1 MIGSKIRELRKARKM
16 SQEELAEKISEI
28 TGESISRQSLSGWES
43 GAVVPRT
50 SNLQAVARAF
60 NVPISALMGEEV
72 PKEEKSND
80 DGVVGQKVK
89 EARRNAGISQK
100 ALAELIGV
108 HEVTLIRL
116 ENGQKKIKLHELE
129 KIATALNVPLS
140 ELIDVPDMPSDVTPV
155 VLPRGRMISVPLL
168 SREVTACCGAGI
180 PAYDEIQ
187 NAPDEIYRYSIS
199 ELGGIY
205 DDLRP
210 PVAVRAD
217 GACLE
222 KSRIFDGDVL
232 IINPAVVPRQGQI
245 CVVCWDGALS
255 AKKVVRNDD
264 GGVTLYSDVDTF
276 KLSAAEVAEPSRFSI
291 WGPVVQL
298 RRTIR

>member
-1 MIGSKIRELRKARKM
+1 MA
-16 SQEELAEKISEI
+16 A
-28 TGESISRQSLSGWES
+28 GER
-43 GAVVPRT
+43 VR
-50 SNLQAVARAF
+50 VAR
-60 NVPISALMGEEV
+60 
-72 PKEEKSND
+72 
-80 DGVVGQKVK
+80 
-89 EARRNAGISQK
+89 EAAGISQK
-100 ALAELIGV
+100 SLADKIGV
-108 HEVTLIRL
+108 SEYTIIRL
-116 ENGQKKIKLHELE
+116 EKGRRSAKSDELE

-140 ELIDVPDMPSDVTPV
+140 YLVGIDDGEAPMPSDVTPLTV
-155 VLPRGRMISVPLL
+155 PRGRMISVPLL

-180 PAYDEIQ
+180 PTYDEVQ

>member
-1 MIGSKIRELRKARKM
+1 MAV
-16 SQEELAEKISEI
+16 
-28 TGESISRQSLSGWES
+28 GER
-43 GAVVPRT
+43 VR
-50 SNLQAVARAF
+50 VAR
-60 NVPISALMGEEV
+60 
-72 PKEEKSND
+72 
-80 DGVVGQKVK
+80 
-89 EARRNAGISQK
+89 EAAGISQK
-100 ALAELIGV
+100 SLADKIGV
-108 HEVTLIRL
+108 SEYTIIRL
-116 ENGQKKIKLHELE
+116 EKGRRAAKSDELE
-129 KIATALNVPLS
+129 KIATALDVPLS
-140 ELIDVPDMPSDVTPV
+140 YLVGIDDGEAPMPSDVTPLTV
-155 VLPRGRMISVPLL
+155 PRGRMISVPLL

-180 PAYDEIQ
+180 PTYDEVQ
-187 NAPDEIYRYSIS
+187 NAPEEIYRYSIS

-232 IINPAVVPRQGQI
+232 IINPAVTPRQGQI

-255 AKKVVRNDD
+255 AKKVVRNED
-264 GGVTLYSDVDTF
+264 GGVTLYSDVDAF
-276 KLSAAEVAEPSRFSI
+276 KLSAAEVSEPSRFSI

>member
-1 MIGSKIRELRKARKM
+1 MAV
-16 SQEELAEKISEI
+16 
-28 TGESISRQSLSGWES
+28 GER
-43 GAVVPRT
+43 VR
-50 SNLQAVARAF
+50 VAR
-60 NVPISALMGEEV
+60 
-72 PKEEKSND
+72 
-80 DGVVGQKVK
+80 
-89 EARRNAGISQK
+89 EAAGISQK
-100 ALAELIGV
+100 SLADKIGV
-108 HEVTLIRL
+108 SEYTIIRL
-116 ENGQKKIKLHELE
+116 EKGRRAAKSDELE
-129 KIATALNVPLS
+129 KIATALTV
-140 ELIDVPDMPSDVTPV
+140 
-155 VLPRGRMISVPLL
+155 PRGRMISVPLL

-180 PAYDEIQ
+180 PTYDEVQ
-187 NAPDEIYRYSIS
+187 NAPEEIYRYSIS

-232 IINPAVVPRQGQI
+232 IINPAVTPRQGQI

-276 KLSAAEVAEPSRFSI
+276 KLSAAEVAEPSRFSV
-291 WGPVVQL
+291 WVPVVQL

>member
-1 MIGSKIRELRKARKM
+1 MAV
-16 SQEELAEKISEI
+16 
-28 TGESISRQSLSGWES
+28 GER
-43 GAVVPRT
+43 VR
-50 SNLQAVARAF
+50 VAR
-60 NVPISALMGEEV
+60 
-72 PKEEKSND
+72 
-80 DGVVGQKVK
+80 
-89 EARRNAGISQK
+89 EAAGISQK
-100 ALAELIGV
+100 SLADKIGV
-108 HEVTLIRL
+108 SEYTIIRL
-116 ENGQKKIKLHELE
+116 EKGRRSAKSDELE
-129 KIATALNVPLS
+129 KIATALDVPLS
-140 ELIDVPDMPSDVTPV
+140 YLVGIDDGEAPMPSDVTPLTV
-155 VLPRGRMISVPLL
+155 PRGRMISVPLL

-180 PAYDEIQ
+180 PAYDEVQ
-187 NAPDEIYRYSIS
+187 NPPDEIYRYSIS

-232 IINPAVVPRQGQI
+232 IINPAVTPRQGQI
-245 CVVCWDGALS
+245 CVICWDGALS

-264 GGVTLYSDVDTF
+264 GGVTLYSDVDAF

>member
-1 MIGSKIRELRKARKM
+1 MAV
-16 SQEELAEKISEI
+16 
-28 TGESISRQSLSGWES
+28 GER
-43 GAVVPRT
+43 VR
-50 SNLQAVARAF
+50 VAR
-60 NVPISALMGEEV
+60 
-72 PKEEKSND
+72 
-80 DGVVGQKVK
+80 
-89 EARRNAGISQK
+89 EAAGISQK
-100 ALAELIGV
+100 LLADKIGV
-108 HEVTLIRL
+108 SEYTIIRL
-116 ENGQKKIKLHELE
+116 EKGRRAAKSDELE
-129 KIATALNVPLS
+129 KIATALDVPLS
-140 ELIDVPDMPSDVTPV
+140 YLVGIDDGEAPMPSDVTPLTV
-155 VLPRGRMISVPLL
+155 PRGRMISVPLL

-180 PAYDEIQ
+180 PTYDEIQ

-232 IINPAVVPRQGQI
+232 IINPAVTPRQGQI

-276 KLSAAEVAEPSRFSI
+276 KLSAAEVAEPTRFSI

>member
-1 MIGSKIRELRKARKM
+1 MAV
-16 SQEELAEKISEI
+16 
-28 TGESISRQSLSGWES
+28 GER
-43 GAVVPRT
+43 VR
-50 SNLQAVARAF
+50 VAR
-60 NVPISALMGEEV
+60 
-72 PKEEKSND
+72 
-80 DGVVGQKVK
+80 
-89 EARRNAGISQK
+89 EAAGISQK
-100 ALAELIGV
+100 SLADKIGV
-108 HEVTLIRL
+108 SEYTIIRL
-116 ENGQKKIKLHELE
+116 EKGRRAAKSDELE
-129 KIATALNVPLS
+129 KIATALDVPLS
-140 ELIDVPDMPSDVTPV
+140 YLVGIDDGEAPMPSDVTPLTV
-155 VLPRGRMISVPLL
+155 PRGRMISVPLL

-255 AKKVVRNDD
+255 AKKVVRNDNS
-264 GGVTLYSDVDTF
+264 GVTLYSDVDTF
-276 KLSAAEVAEPSRFSI
+276 KLSAAEVADPSRFSI

>member
-1 MIGSKIRELRKARKM
+1 MTLGTRVKASRERARLSQRELADKIG
-16 SQEELAEKISEI
+16 ISEI
-28 TGESISRQSLSGWES
+28 S
-43 GAVVPRT
+43 V
-50 SNLQAVARAF
+50 
-60 NVPISALMGEEV
+60 M
-72 PKEEKSND
+72 
-80 DGVVGQKVK
+80 
-89 EARRNAGISQK
+89 
-100 ALAELIGV
+100 
-108 HEVTLIRL
+108 RL
-116 ENGQKKIKLHELE
+116 EKGRRAAKSDELE
-129 KIATALNVPLS
+129 KIATALDVPLS
-140 ELIDVPDMPSDVTPV
+140 YLVGIDDGEAPMPSDVTPLTV
-155 VLPRGRMISVPLL
+155 PRGRMISVPLL

-187 NAPDEIYRYSIS
+187 NMPDEIYRYSIS

-222 KSRIFDGDVL
+222 KSRVFDGDVL
-232 IINPAVVPRQGQI
+232 IINPAVTPRQGQI

-255 AKKVVRNDD
+255 AKKVVRHDD
-264 GGVTLYSDVDTF
+264 GGVTLYSDVDAF

>member
-1 MIGSKIRELRKARKM
+1 MAV
-16 SQEELAEKISEI
+16 
-28 TGESISRQSLSGWES
+28 GER
-43 GAVVPRT
+43 VR
-50 SNLQAVARAF
+50 VAR
-60 NVPISALMGEEV
+60 
-72 PKEEKSND
+72 
-80 DGVVGQKVK
+80 
-89 EARRNAGISQK
+89 EAAGISQK
-100 ALAELIGV
+100 SLADKIGV
-108 HEVTLIRL
+108 SEYTIIRL
-116 ENGQKKIKLHELE
+116 EKGRRSAKSDELE
-129 KIATALNVPLS
+129 KIATALDVPLS
-140 ELIDVPDMPSDVTPV
+140 YLVGIDDGEAPMPSDVTPLTV
-155 VLPRGRMISVPLL
+155 PRGRMISVPLL
-168 SREVTACCGAGI
+168 SREVTACCGEGI
-180 PAYDEIQ
+180 PAYDEVQ
-187 NAPDEIYRYSIS
+187 NPPDEIYRYSIS

-232 IINPAVVPRQGQI
+232 IINPAVTPRQGQI

-264 GGVTLYSDVDTF
+264 GGVTLYSDVDAF

>member
-1 MIGSKIRELRKARKM
+1 MAV
-16 SQEELAEKISEI
+16 
-28 TGESISRQSLSGWES
+28 GER
-43 GAVVPRT
+43 VR
-50 SNLQAVARAF
+50 VAR
-60 NVPISALMGEEV
+60 
-72 PKEEKSND
+72 
-80 DGVVGQKVK
+80 
-89 EARRNAGISQK
+89 EAAGISQK
-100 ALAELIGV
+100 SLADKIGV
-108 HEVTLIRL
+108 SEYTIIRL
-116 ENGQKKIKLHELE
+116 EKGRRSAKSDELE
-129 KIATALNVPLS
+129 KIATALDVPLS
-140 ELIDVPDMPSDVTPV
+140 YLVGIDDGEAPMPSDVTPLTV
-155 VLPRGRMISVPLL
+155 PRGRMISVPLL

-232 IINPAVVPRQGQI
+232 IINPAVTPRQGQI

-264 GGVTLYSDVDTF
+264 GGVTLYSDVDAF
-276 KLSAAEVAEPSRFSI
+276 KLSAAEVSEPSRFSI

>member
-1 MIGSKIRELRKARKM
+1 MAV
-16 SQEELAEKISEI
+16 
-28 TGESISRQSLSGWES
+28 GER
-43 GAVVPRT
+43 VR
-50 SNLQAVARAF
+50 VAR
-60 NVPISALMGEEV
+60 
-72 PKEEKSND
+72 
-80 DGVVGQKVK
+80 
-89 EARRNAGISQK
+89 EAAGISQK
-100 ALAELIGV
+100 SLADKIGV
-108 HEVTLIRL
+108 SEYTIIRL
-116 ENGQKKIKLHELE
+116 EKGRRAAKSDELE
-129 KIATALNVPLS
+129 KIATAL
-140 ELIDVPDMPSDVTPV
+140 DV
-155 VLPRGRMISVPLL
+155 PRGRMISVPLL

-180 PAYDEIQ
+180 PTYDEVQ
-187 NAPDEIYRYSIS
+187 NAPEEIYRYSIS

-232 IINPAVVPRQGQI
+232 IINPAVTPRQGQI

-276 KLSAAEVAEPSRFSI
+276 KLSAAEVAEPSRFSV

>member
-1 MIGSKIRELRKARKM
+1 M
-16 SQEELAEKISEI
+16 
-28 TGESISRQSLSGWES
+28 TVGER
-43 GAVVPRT
+43 VR
-50 SNLQAVARAF
+50 VAR
-60 NVPISALMGEEV
+60 
-72 PKEEKSND
+72 
-80 DGVVGQKVK
+80 
-89 EARRNAGISQK
+89 EAAGISQK
-100 ALAELIGV
+100 SLADKIGV
-108 HEVTLIRL
+108 SEYTIIRL
-116 ENGQKKIKLHELE
+116 EKGRRAAKSDELE
-129 KIATALNVPLS
+129 KIATALDVPLS
-140 ELIDVPDMPSDVTPV
+140 YLVGIDDGEAPMPSDVTPLTV
-155 VLPRGRMISVPLL
+155 PRGRMISVPLL

-180 PAYDEIQ
+180 PTYDEIQ

-199 ELGGIY
+199 ELGGTY

-255 AKKVVRNDD
+255 AKKVVRHDD
-264 GGVTLYSDVDTF
+264 GGVTLYSDVDAF

>member
-1 MIGSKIRELRKARKM
+1 MAV
-16 SQEELAEKISEI
+16 
-28 TGESISRQSLSGWES
+28 GER
-43 GAVVPRT
+43 VR
-50 SNLQAVARAF
+50 VAR
-60 NVPISALMGEEV
+60 
-72 PKEEKSND
+72 
-80 DGVVGQKVK
+80 
-89 EARRNAGISQK
+89 EAAGISQK
-100 ALAELIGV
+100 SLADKIGV
-108 HEVTLIRL
+108 SEYTIIRL
-116 ENGQKKIKLHELE
+116 EKGRRAAKSDELE
-129 KIATALNVPLS
+129 KIATALDVPLS
-140 ELIDVPDMPSDVTPV
+140 YLVGIDGGEAPMPSDVTPLTV
-155 VLPRGRMISVPLL
+155 PRGRMISVPLL

-180 PAYDEIQ
+180 PAYDEVQ
-187 NAPDEIYRYSIS
+187 NPPDEIYRYSIS

-232 IINPAVVPRQGQI
+232 IINPAVTPRQGQI

-264 GGVTLYSDVDTF
+264 GGVTLYSDVDAF
-276 KLSAAEVAEPSRFSI
+276 KLSAAEVSEPSRFSI

>member
-1 MIGSKIRELRKARKM
+1 MTLGTRVKASRERARLSQRELADKIG
-16 SQEELAEKISEI
+16 ISEI
-28 TGESISRQSLSGWES
+28 S
-43 GAVVPRT
+43 V
-50 SNLQAVARAF
+50 
-60 NVPISALMGEEV
+60 M
-72 PKEEKSND
+72 
-80 DGVVGQKVK
+80 
-89 EARRNAGISQK
+89 
-100 ALAELIGV
+100 
-108 HEVTLIRL
+108 RL
-116 ENGQKKIKLHELE
+116 EKGRRSAKSDELE
-129 KIATALNVPLS
+129 KIATALDVPLS
-140 ELIDVPDMPSDVTPV
+140 YLVGIDDGESPMPSDVTPLTV
-155 VLPRGRMISVPLL
+155 PRGRMISVPLL
-168 SREVTACCGAGI
+168 SPEVTACCGEGI

-264 GGVTLYSDVDTF
+264 GGVTLYSDVDAF

>member
-1 MIGSKIRELRKARKM
+1 MIGSKIRELRKARKL
-16 SQEELAEKISEI
+16 SQEDLAEKISEI
-28 TGESISRQSLSGWES
+28 SGESISRQSLSGWET
-43 GAVVPRT
+43 GTVQPRT
-50 SNLQAVARAF
+50 ANLQAAAQ
-60 NVPISALMGEEV
+60 ALG
-72 PKEEKSND
+72 
-80 DGVVGQKVK
+80 
-89 EARRNAGISQK
+89 
-100 ALAELIGV
+100 
-108 HEVTLIRL
+108 
-116 ENGQKKIKLHELE
+116 
-129 KIATALNVPLS
+129 VPLS
-140 ELIDVPDMPSDVTPV
+140 ALLDDGEAPMPSDVTPLTV
-155 VLPRGRMISVPLL
+155 PRGRMISVPLL
-168 SREVTACCGAGI
+168 SREVTACCGEGI
-180 PAYDEIQ
+180 PTYDEIQ
-187 NAPDEIYRYSIS
+187 NSPDEIYRYSIS

>member
-1 MIGSKIRELRKARKM
+1 MIGSKIRELRKARKL
-16 SQEELAEKISEI
+16 SQEDLAEKISEI
-28 TGESISRQSLSGWES
+28 SGESISRQSLSGWET
-43 GAVVPRT
+43 GTVQPRT
-50 SNLQAVARAF
+50 ANLQAAAQ
-60 NVPISALMGEEV
+60 ALG
-72 PKEEKSND
+72 
-80 DGVVGQKVK
+80 
-89 EARRNAGISQK
+89 
-100 ALAELIGV
+100 
-108 HEVTLIRL
+108 
-116 ENGQKKIKLHELE
+116 
-129 KIATALNVPLS
+129 VPLS
-140 ELIDVPDMPSDVTPV
+140 ALLDDGEAPMPSDVTPLTV
-155 VLPRGRMISVPLL
+155 PRGRMISVPLL

-180 PAYDEIQ
+180 PAYDEVQ
-187 NAPDEIYRYSIS
+187 NPPDEIYRYSIS

-264 GGVTLYSDVDTF
+264 GGVTLYSDVDAF
-276 KLSAAEVAEPSRFSI
+276 KLSAAEVSEPSRFSI

>member
-1 MIGSKIRELRKARKM
+1 MIGSKIRELRKARKL
-16 SQEELAEKISEI
+16 SQEDLAEKISEI
-28 TGESISRQSLSGWES
+28 SGESISRQSLSGWET
-43 GAVVPRT
+43 GTVQPRT
-50 SNLQAVARAF
+50 ANLQAAAQ
-60 NVPISALMGEEV
+60 ALG
-72 PKEEKSND
+72 
-80 DGVVGQKVK
+80 
-89 EARRNAGISQK
+89 
-100 ALAELIGV
+100 
-108 HEVTLIRL
+108 
-116 ENGQKKIKLHELE
+116 
-129 KIATALNVPLS
+129 VPLS
-140 ELIDVPDMPSDVTPV
+140 ALLDNGEAPMPSDVTPLTV
-155 VLPRGRMISVPLL
+155 PRGRMISVPLL

-180 PAYDEIQ
+180 PTYNEVQ
-187 NAPDEIYRYSIS
+187 NPPDEIYRYSIS

-232 IINPAVVPRQGQI
+232 IINPAVTPRQGQI
-245 CVVCWDGALS
+245 CVICWDGALS

-264 GGVTLYSDVDTF
+264 GGVTLYSDVDMF
-276 KLSAAEVAEPSRFSI
+276 KLSAAEVAEPTRFSI

>member
-1 MIGSKIRELRKARKM
+1 MAV
-16 SQEELAEKISEI
+16 
-28 TGESISRQSLSGWES
+28 GER
-43 GAVVPRT
+43 VR
-50 SNLQAVARAF
+50 VAR
-60 NVPISALMGEEV
+60 
-72 PKEEKSND
+72 
-80 DGVVGQKVK
+80 
-89 EARRNAGISQK
+89 EAAGISQK
-100 ALAELIGV
+100 SLADKIGV
-108 HEVTLIRL
+108 SEYTIIRL
-116 ENGQKKIKLHELE
+116 EKGRRAAKSDELE
-129 KIATALNVPLS
+129 KIATALDVPLS
-140 ELIDVPDMPSDVTPV
+140 YLVGIDDGEAPMPSDVTPLTV
-155 VLPRGRMISVPLL
+155 PRGRMISVPLL
-168 SREVTACCGAGI
+168 SREVTACCGEGI

-232 IINPAVVPRQGQI
+232 IINPAVTPRQGQI

-264 GGVTLYSDVDTF
+264 GGVTLYSDVDAF
-276 KLSAAEVAEPSRFSI
+276 KLSAAEVAEPSRFSV

>member
-1 MIGSKIRELRKARKM
+1 MTLGTRVKASRERARLSQRELADKIG
-16 SQEELAEKISEI
+16 ISEI
-28 TGESISRQSLSGWES
+28 S
-43 GAVVPRT
+43 V
-50 SNLQAVARAF
+50 
-60 NVPISALMGEEV
+60 M
-72 PKEEKSND
+72 
-80 DGVVGQKVK
+80 
-89 EARRNAGISQK
+89 
-100 ALAELIGV
+100 
-108 HEVTLIRL
+108 RL
-116 ENGQKKIKLHELE
+116 EKGRRAAKSDELE
-129 KIATALNVPLS
+129 KIATALDVPLS
-140 ELIDVPDMPSDVTPV
+140 YLVGIDDGAPMPSDVTPLTV
-155 VLPRGRMISVPLL
+155 PRGRMISVPLL

-180 PAYDEIQ
+180 PTYDEIQ

-232 IINPAVVPRQGQI
+232 IINPAVTPRQGQI

-264 GGVTLYSDVDTF
+264 GGVTLYSDVDIF

>member
-1 MIGSKIRELRKARKM
+1 MIGSKIRELRKARKL
-16 SQEELAEKISEI
+16 SQEDLAEKISEI
-28 TGESISRQSLSGWES
+28 SGESISRQSLSGWET
-43 GAVVPRT
+43 GTVQPRT
-50 SNLQAVARAF
+50 ANLQAAAQ
-60 NVPISALMGEEV
+60 ALG
-72 PKEEKSND
+72 
-80 DGVVGQKVK
+80 
-89 EARRNAGISQK
+89 
-100 ALAELIGV
+100 
-108 HEVTLIRL
+108 
-116 ENGQKKIKLHELE
+116 
-129 KIATALNVPLS
+129 VPLS
-140 ELIDVPDMPSDVTPV
+140 ALLDDGEAPMPSDVTPLTV
-155 VLPRGRMISVPLL
+155 PRGRMISVPLL
-168 SREVTACCGAGI
+168 SREVTACCGEGI

-187 NAPDEIYRYSIS
+187 NPPDEIYRYSIG

-255 AKKVVRNDD
+255 AKKVVRHDD
-264 GGVTLYSDVDTF
+264 GGVTLYSDVDAF
-276 KLSAAEVAEPSRFSI
+276 KLSAAEVAEPTRFSI

>member
-1 MIGSKIRELRKARKM
+1 MAV
-16 SQEELAEKISEI
+16 
-28 TGESISRQSLSGWES
+28 GER
-43 GAVVPRT
+43 VR
-50 SNLQAVARAF
+50 VAR
-60 NVPISALMGEEV
+60 
-72 PKEEKSND
+72 
-80 DGVVGQKVK
+80 
-89 EARRNAGISQK
+89 EAAGISQK
-100 ALAELIGV
+100 SLADKIGV
-108 HEVTLIRL
+108 SEYTIIRL
-116 ENGQKKIKLHELE
+116 EKGRRAAKSDELE
-129 KIATALNVPLS
+129 KIATALDVPLS
-140 ELIDVPDMPSDVTPV
+140 YLVGIDDGEAPMPSDVTPLTV
-155 VLPRGRMISVPLL
+155 PRGRMIPVPLL
-168 SREVTACCGAGI
+168 SREVTACCGEGI
-180 PAYDEIQ
+180 PTYDEIQ
-187 NAPDEIYRYSIS
+187 NSPDEIYRYSIS

-255 AKKVVRNDD
+255 AKKVVRHDD